1 MMNSA
6 EFTERSRAEW
16 VAAGYRALKPHIVA
30 RIKGGVLHTMHFT
43 YTRRDSHVWW
53 SAVPLAQPD
62 LSLHRGAP
70 GTCGRVPKAD
80 APLTQPPLSDEQL
93 CASIARAV
101 EDDVMVTL
109 DALCD
114 LGALCD
120 RMDTK
125 ASVIAHFVRAFACLQ
140 DGRFEN
146 GRENLRAFLS
156 DARLA
161 PQQGLT
167 VLDAERRTAEALL
180 EATDD
185 AQRAIVA
192 EHYAANVK
200 RLRLASLLR

>member
-1 MMNSA
+1 MNSA
-6 EFTERSRAEW
+6 VLAERSRAEW
-16 VAAGYRALKPHIVA
+16 EAAGYRVLKPHIVA
-30 RIKGGVLHTMHFT
+30 RITGGVLHTMHFT

-62 LSLHRGAP
+62 LSLNRGAP
-70 GTCGRVPKAD
+70 GTCGRVPSAD
-80 APLTQPPLSDEQL
+80 APLAQPPLSDEQL
-93 CASIARAV
+93 GAAIAQALR
-101 EDDVMVTL
+101 DDVMVTL
-109 DALCD
+109 DGLCD

-146 GRENLRAFLS
+146 GREHLRAFLS

-167 VLDAERRTAEALL
+167 VLDAERRTAAALL

-185 AQRAIVA
+185 AQRALVA
-192 EHYAANVK
+192 EQCAANVK
-200 RLRLASLLR
+200 RLRLGSLLR